1 MGITV
6 LAVVLAF
13 LVVAGVLY
21 YNKVYKPSVQQAV
34 QETTSYK
41 AGGTE
46 PQKAGKRTLV
56 AKNSTVSVYVDGD
69 FVIIDNDGAEEEF
82 SDWNENFGKYDTK
95 VYYADFNSDGSKDII
110 IVDDEGEGDIKS
122 KRLYGLYVLTLKNE
136 KSENTY
142 KVSYTN
148 SDNWLSNF
156 NSIVTCS
163 LNQLK
168 IDPQIIQF
176 VMDYNGVSVPLDAD
190 TGLAPEGTRA
200 WYTETAKTENGEN
213 AKLKSVR
220 LSDAY
225 ITYDEKTNSA
235 EAQIYVYATY
245 DGAAEQNVG
254 IITTGIEIYN
264 GNLDIKEKSVVYSA
278 NEDLAV
284 AAPKR

>member
-82 SDWNENFGKYDTK
+82 SDWNENFGKYDTQ